1 MRNNVNNEKRT
12 KIAIGDGGVLVSM
25 PRDVGNRSLIFKR
38 LGVSRNDD
46 NAKKTCQRRFFFSK
60 IIFQVI
66 MDVEKHIEQAR
77 KR

>member
-1 MRNNVNNEKRT
+1 MNDEKRT

-25 PRDVGNRSLIFKR
+25 PRDVGKRSLLFKQ

-46 NAKKTCQRRFFFSK
+46 NAKKKAKGFFFSK

-66 MDVEKHIEQAR
+66 MDVEKHIKQVR